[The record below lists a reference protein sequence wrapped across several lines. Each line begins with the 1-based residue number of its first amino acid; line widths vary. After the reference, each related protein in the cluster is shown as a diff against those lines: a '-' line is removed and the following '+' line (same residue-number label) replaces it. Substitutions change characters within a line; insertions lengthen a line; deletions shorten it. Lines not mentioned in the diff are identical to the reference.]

1 MRIINHE
8 NCSVG
13 EGPLWDAKTKTF
25 WQVDIRGKCLYKIQE
40 GSVEKIDLPQKVGC
54 MALTE
59 TGRVLAAMEDGVY
72 WLDTMTLAHQP
83 IRIKGERFNDG
94 KVGPD
99 GAFYLGTVDMG
110 GNGAFY
116 RLRDGILTELFGG
129 CWCSNGLDWTADEKT
144 MVYADSLLYKVE
156 LFDFDKATGELSNR
170 RTLRSFPE
178 SWGKPDGLTVD
189 AEDNILLA
197 FWDGHGILHLDGKTG
212 ETIQKIET
220 PCPKASCCAFGG
232 EDNKTLFITT
242 AAMDDVPAYPDA
254 GKTFALEMPVGGKAI
269 YYYKEK

>member
-1 MRIINHE
+1 MRIINQV
-8 NCSVG
+8 NCAVG
-13 EGPLWDAKTKTF
+13 EGPLWDAKTGTL
-25 WQVDIRGKCLYKIQE
+25 WQVDIRGKCLYRMQK
-40 GSVEKIDLPQKVGC
+40 GVWEKIDLPQKVGC
-54 MALTE
+54 MALSE

-72 WLDTMTLAHQP
+72 WVDTMTLAHQP
-83 IRIKGERFNDG
+83 VKIKGDRFNDG

-99 GAFYLGTVDMG
+99 GAFYLGTVG
-110 GNGAFY
+110 KEGSGAFY
-116 RLRDGILTELFGG
+116 RLADGVLTEIFDG

-156 LFDFDKATGELSNR
+156 LFDFDKNTGELSGR

-197 FWDGHGILHLDGKTG
+197 FWDGYGILHLDGKTG
-212 ETIQKIET
+212 ETIRKIET

-232 EDNKTLFITT
+232 EDHKTLFITT
-242 AAMDDVPAYPDA
+242 AAMEDVPAYPDA